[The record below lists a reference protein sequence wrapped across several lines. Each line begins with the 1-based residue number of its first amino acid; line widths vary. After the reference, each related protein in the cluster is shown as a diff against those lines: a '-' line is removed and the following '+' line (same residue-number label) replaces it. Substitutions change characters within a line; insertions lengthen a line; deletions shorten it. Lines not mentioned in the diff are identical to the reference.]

1 MTINKP
7 IAFSIIGA
15 LLFGASSMV
24 SAEELVVTAGAAKKG
39 GSTIALDLV
48 TEGSTVAFQF
58 NIPLPKGIEASQVDL
73 SRCVA
78 DLPKTHSGQCNVA
91 KGQIIGL
98 VYNDQ
103 NVALPKGIVSVG
115 QIGLKGNIARG
126 GITVSNFVA
135 NDASARELPAKT
147 NVSFDK

>member
-1 MTINKP
+1 MAINKFVT
-7 IAFSIIGA
+7 FSVVGA
-15 LLFGASSMV
+15 LLLGMSSVASS
-24 SAEELVVTAGAAKKG
+24 EELIVTAGTAKKG
-39 GSTIALDLV
+39 GSIALDLV
-48 TEGSTVAFQF
+48 SDGSAVAFQF

-103 NVALPKGIVSVG
+103 NVALPKGVVPVG
-115 QIGLKGNIARG
+115 QIGLKGNLSRADLK
-126 GITVSNFVA
+126 VA
-135 NDASARELPAKT
+135 YFEVNDASARALPAKT
-147 NVSFDK
+147 SVSFDK